1 MFMSFIINTM
11 GVSTGAETAYSSE
24 TKLYHKK
31 LYRVHLSTGG
41 NQSHNIGI
49 YYHTLMAAT

>member
-1 MFMSFIINTM
+1 M

-41 NQSHNIGI
+41 NQSDNIGI
-49 YYHTLMAAT
+49 YYHTLMVGT